1 MNRIGAAIIGVG
13 RIGQVHLKNM
23 MHSHCIQIHWMVDTV
38 AVHGNLKELA
48 NFYNLVD
55 SNITTPDQFE
65 TVMADERV
73 KMIVICVP
81 TGLHK
86 EFIMKSLKAGKHVFC
101 EKPLC
106 ITVED
111 AKECYE
117 EAKRQGKILMC
128 ALNRRFDK
136 QFSNVRLLAK
146 NGAFGKIRTV
156 KMESRDNQIN
166 LEYFA
171 HNKGGIF
178 LDMGIHDVDYIAWII
193 GDEPEFCTAI
203 GSHTSVM
210 SEGFQSYG
218 EYDTAMGLIKFK
230 NGTLVHLDL
239 NRVTCGGYQQS
250 VKILG
255 TKQVAGVTNIR
266 ESQLEITDDKGTH
279 MSPYYLVDGFLDRYL
294 DSFAAEMSHFINV
307 VKGEEECTVTG
318 ESVVMATKLVYMLTE
333 ALQTGSKVY
342 YTP

>member
-23 MHSHCIQIHWMVDTV
+23 VNSHCIQVHWMVDTT

-48 NFYNLVD
+48 NVYNLVD
-55 SNITTPDQFE
+55 TKITTPDRFE

-73 KMIVICVP
+73 KMVVICVP

-111 AKECYE
+111 VKDCYG
-117 EAKRQGKILMC
+117 EAKRQGKTLLC

-136 QFSNVRLLAK
+136 QFAQAGLLAK
-146 NGAFGKIRTV
+146 KGAFGKIRTV
-156 KMESRDNQIN
+156 KMESRDNQTN

-171 HNKGGIF
+171 HNKGE
-178 LDMGIHDVDYIAWII
+178 
-193 GDEPEFCTAI
+193 EPEFCTAI
-203 GSHTSVM
+203 GSHTSVL

-239 NRVTCGGYQQS
+239 NRMTCGGYQQS

-255 TKQVAGVTNIR
+255 TKQGVDITNIR

-279 MSPYYLVDGFLDRYL
+279 LSPYHLVDGFLDRYL

-318 ESVVMATKLVYMLTE
+318 GSVIMATKLVYMLTE